1 MVTTNHA
8 QEPARL
14 SSAIT
19 TAITAAAR
27 RPAPRPGGREPGP
40 RRLPWILGCLASAVW
55 GGVFPL
61 LSDLVPQRN
70 WGFIATGGY
79 LLAAAVAAFAPRRR
93 APALAVAVA
102 LAGAVLLP
110 LAIMLASGQAQSEV
124 YVVQNSATQLLHT
137 GSPYLPS
144 AHRVIQYNPY
154 LPAMALFGLPRAL
167 LGTQG
172 ALPQILGD
180 ARLWFLLAFLGCLV
194 ATWRL
199 LRTSGPAR
207 GWLALAAVTASPLV
221 ALPASVSG
229 VDLPLIGCCLLGL
242 ACAGQGRLYRAALFV
257 ALACALKWTAWP
269 AVPVALLLV
278 HQRYGLRPALRCA
291 ALMLAA
297 SALLIVPCVLA
308 TPGAVLEQVVRF
320 PLGLSKLRTP
330 ANSPLPGHLL
340 AELGPDGR
348 IASLVLLGA
357 GGAAIALWLLLRPPH
372 TVTQAADRLAAG
384 VAVAFLL
391 APAGRFGYLELPVL
405 LVLWPR
411 LALGRRAPAAA
422 EPGPAALREL
432 RAVPVVASEPVS
444 GPLAG
449 PVTEPA
455 SEPPV
460 PVEARPVPPVPAEA
474 LLRPLFQRA
483 EAAAGAAAAD
493 AVVDAAV
500 EAAVAAVEAAVDA
513 AVDALAADPARTG

>member
-19 TAITAAAR
+19 TAITTAAR
-27 RPAPRPGGREPGP
+27 RLAPYPDVRERGP

-55 GGVFPL
+55 GGTFPL
-61 LSDLVPQRN
+61 FSDLVPQRN
-70 WGFIATGGY
+70 WGFLATGGY

-110 LAIMLASGQAQSEV
+110 LAIMTAGGQAQSEV

-137 GSPYLPS
+137 GSPYLPT

-199 LRTSGPAR
+199 LRSSGPAR

-221 ALPASVSG
+221 SLPASVSG

-278 HQRYGLRPALRCA
+278 HQRYGRRPALRCA
-291 ALMLAA
+291 ALTLAA

-308 TPGAVLEQVVRF
+308 TPAAALEQVVRF
-320 PLGLSKLRTP
+320 PLGLSRLRTP

-411 LALGRRAPAAA
+411 LALGRRTPGAA
-422 EPGPAALREL
+422 EPG
-432 RAVPVVASEPVS
+432 
-444 GPLAG
+444 
-449 PVTEPA
+449 
-455 SEPPV
+455 
-460 PVEARPVPPVPAEA
+460 EA

-483 EAAAGAAAAD
+483 EAASGAAAA
-493 AVVDAAV
+493 DAAV
-500 EAAVAAVEAAVDA
+500 EAAVAAAVAEAAMEAVVEAAVDA
-513 AVDALAADPARTG
+513 ALVADPARTG

>member
-19 TAITAAAR
+19 SATR
-27 RPAPRPGGREPGP
+27 RLAPRPDGRAPRPDGRDPGP
-40 RRLPWILGCLASAVW
+40 RRLPWILGCLASALW
-55 GGVFPL
+55 GGTFPL
-61 LSDLVPQRN
+61 FSDLVPQRH

-93 APALAVAVA
+93 APAIAVAVA
-102 LAGAVLLP
+102 LAGAVVLP
-110 LAIMLASGQAQSEV
+110 LAMMAGGQAQSEV

-137 GSPYLPS
+137 GSPYLPT

-180 ARLWFLLAFLGCLV
+180 ARLWFLLAFLGCLA

-242 ACAGQGRLYRAALFV
+242 ACAGQGRLYRAALFI

-278 HQRYGLRPALRCA
+278 HQRYGRGPALRCA
-291 ALMLAA
+291 VLTLAA

-308 TPGAVLEQVVRF
+308 TPAAVLEQVVRF
-320 PLGLSKLRTP
+320 PLGLSRLRTP

-348 IASLVLLGA
+348 VASLVLLGA
-357 GGAAIALWLLLRPPH
+357 GGAAVALWLLLRPPS

-391 APAGRFGYLELPVL
+391 APAGRFGYLELPIL
-405 LVLWPR
+405 LLLWPR
-411 LALGRRAPAAA
+411 LALGRRTPAAA
-422 EPGPAALREL
+422 GPGPAPLPEPL
-432 RAVPVVASEPVS
+432 VASQP
-444 GPLAG
+444 G
-449 PVTEPA
+449 PVPA
-455 SEPPV
+455 EDRFV
-460 PVEARPVPPVPAEA
+460 AAEA

-483 EAAAGAAAAD
+483 EAAAGAAVA
-493 AVVDAAV
+493 DAAV
-500 EAAVAAVEAAVDA
+500 EAAVEAAVAEAAAEAVVDA
-513 AVDALAADPARTG
+513 ALVADPAG